1 MQAYDTTVQDVFGNA
16 IPGGITQ
23 TGASVTVYVGGTSI
37 LASIFADQAGAQP
50 LPNPFTSGPNGQIT
64 FFAANG
70 NYDVT
75 VSYSGF
81 TITKHIILFDPSGS
95 LINNATPTVPLLS
108 DLRAIS
114 TSTAA
119 AAKAVITTGRNSP
132 GDGGGGTFVYVPTD
146 TTSADNGVTIIVD
159 AAGRRWY
166 RQVDAGGVT
175 AEQAGAVGDGITDD
189 TGAINTLISACSGKY
204 AMVLNKTYK
213 ITGTGIRLQSGSVL
227 YTPGNTGTLSFS
239 GSMASSNLI
248 SASGA
253 SSIFLDG

>member
-70 NYDVT
+70 NYYVT

-81 TITKHIILFDPSGS
+81 TITKHIILFDPSGT

-108 DLRAIS
+108 DLQAIS
-114 TSTAA
+114 TLTAA

-132 GDGGGGTFVYVPTD
+132 GDGGGATWIWLSGNQSSLVSSDPNHFTYVP
-146 TTSADNGVTIIVD
+146 
-159 AAGRRWY
+159 
-166 RQVDAGGVT
+166 
-175 AEQAGAVGDGITDD
+175 
-189 TGAINTLISACSGKY
+189 
-204 AMVLNKTYK
+204 
-213 ITGTGIRLQSGSVL
+213 
-227 YTPGNTGTLSFS
+227 P
-239 GSMASSNLI
+239 SSDL
-248 SASGA
+248 SGA
-253 SSIFLDG
+253 SGCWKRQGYTGTAKIEWFG